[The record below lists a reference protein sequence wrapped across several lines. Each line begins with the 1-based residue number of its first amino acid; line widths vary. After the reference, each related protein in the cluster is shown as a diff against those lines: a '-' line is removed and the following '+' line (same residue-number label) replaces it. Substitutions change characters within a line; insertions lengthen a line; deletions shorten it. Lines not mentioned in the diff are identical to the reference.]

1 MLQNAYLD
9 VKIGVDTDEN
19 EPKKSDVSWLILQ
32 LRIARP
38 AETHTESPQ
47 QAALD
52 VVVLSRLPAALRC

>member
-9 VKIGVDTDEN
+9 VKIGVDTAEN

-38 AETHTESPQ
+38 ASAYWEPAPEHEP
-47 QAALD
+47 ADGFL
-52 VVVLSRLPAALRC
+52 RLTTSD